1 MIGKR
6 LATIDAGNPAIDAE
20 YGPPHGDRYRVVH
33 GAPNNGAG
41 KRNAVVNFHFIPLGN
56 VLVVRTY
63 RVRRGIQTRNAH
75 NGFRRHKLARW
86 SGHTLWDDRPTC
98 ARCSLTRESRTAFY
112 ISYRA
117 APAAWRVLAPAGPV
131 PVERLVAQRDRVGPS
146 QDNLPCWVELH

>member
-20 YGPPHGDRYRVVH
+20 YGPTHGDRYRVVH

-63 RVRRGIQTRNAH
+63 RVRRGIQTRSVH
-75 NGFRRHKLARW
+75 NGFHRHKLARW

-117 APAAWRVLAPAGPV
+117 APAAWRVLAFAGPIAI
-131 PVERLVAQRDRVGPS
+131 EGLVAQRDRVRPS
-146 QDNLPCWVELH
+146 QHDSTGWIELD